1 MLDLNIYR
9 FTTYRGIH
17 PRLSQGFEY
26 LFWEISPTGWLILH
40 LPTYLVPTA
49 QAGPPNSQDKT
60 EQNIATD
67 GTNSFVVASNLVS
80 NLALQ

>member
-26 LFWEISPTGWLILH
+26 HFLGNSPAWLADTA
-40 LPTYLVPTA
+40 PTYLVPTA